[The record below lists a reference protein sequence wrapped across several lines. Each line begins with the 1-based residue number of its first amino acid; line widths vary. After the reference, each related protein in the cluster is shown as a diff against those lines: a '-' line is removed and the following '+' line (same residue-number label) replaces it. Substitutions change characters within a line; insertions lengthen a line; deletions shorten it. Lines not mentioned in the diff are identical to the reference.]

1 MERPT
6 TASSRAQALLR
17 LKQRRL
23 QQHLHEQQPGGGGAS
38 STAVMPGSVQLGLP
52 DSANAAAAAD
62 AVTSHPAPQQLAIH
76 VEAASTVSGEH
87 AEQGPAQQQQ
97 DQGGE
102 QPARQPKPFLR
113 RRSQMI
119 PMQASALHY
128 AAPVAPYVCGWC
140 SILVCSMFGDSLSM
154 LLLSAAVFS
163 PMLQKLPDYG
173 AVRPRTSSHWAPP
186 PSSGSDTPGG
196 SLSGTPVAFLAGTP
210 RLPQTAPPAQ
220 LQQPGGR
227 PASSR
232 IVGTAAGRRAS
243 SRLGVG
249 CPGTADS
256 MLGGL
261 EPEVVTYTLPRTSSR
276 GSAAAAAAAA
286 SRAAAQGTAKQ
297 PSQRQRWPWGAAG
310 EQVPAPAAASRPR
323 TAAKQQQQQQRS
335 ARTTPFAPRPNSRE
349 GPYWPLGES
358 GTGTMGRPQSA
369 GQSRRPRGTPL
380 YDAASLLP
388 LTLEGGHHAGLGG
401 HSGGSTRDR
410 GSRRRS
416 GSGSGFRH
424 EQSFQS
430 GAGALLPHG
439 GSGGSAAEA
448 AAGASGPLDDLLS
461 QVDRMLQTV
470 ERAIS

>member
-1 MERPT
+1 M
-6 TASSRAQALLR
+6 
-17 LKQRRL
+17 
-23 QQHLHEQQPGGGGAS
+23 
-38 STAVMPGSVQLGLP
+38 
-52 DSANAAAAAD
+52 
-62 AVTSHPAPQQLAIH
+62 
-76 VEAASTVSGEH
+76 
-87 AEQGPAQQQQ
+87 
-97 DQGGE
+97 
-102 QPARQPKPFLR
+102 
-113 RRSQMI
+113 
-119 PMQASALHY
+119 
-128 AAPVAPYVCGWC
+128 
-140 SILVCSMFGDSLSM
+140 
-154 LLLSAAVFS
+154 
-163 PMLQKLPDYG
+163 
-173 AVRPRTSSHWAPP
+173 
-186 PSSGSDTPGG
+186 
-196 SLSGTPVAFLAGTP
+196 
-210 RLPQTAPPAQ
+210 
-220 LQQPGGR
+220 
-227 PASSR
+227 
-232 IVGTAAGRRAS
+232 
-243 SRLGVG
+243 
-249 CPGTADS
+249 
-256 MLGGL
+256 
-261 EPEVVTYTLPRTSSR
+261 TYTLPRTSSR